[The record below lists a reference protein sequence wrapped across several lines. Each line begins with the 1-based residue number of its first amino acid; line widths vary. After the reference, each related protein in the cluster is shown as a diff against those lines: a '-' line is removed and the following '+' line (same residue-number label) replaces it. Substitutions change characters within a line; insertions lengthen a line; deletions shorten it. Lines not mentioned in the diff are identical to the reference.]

1 MLTLFINTDTLNIK
15 AYEFP
20 ANVTTEGKIELPNT
34 VLQQL
39 ANNQQVKVILLVT
52 EPTEEKQEEAA
63 WHRLAAEQLLKGYSE
78 DDAIYDTI

>member
-1 MLTLFINTDTLNIK
+1 MLE
-15 AYEFP
+15 YESPVIEAFL
-20 ANVTTEGKIELPNT
+20 TEAEVAGKIELPNT

-39 ANNQQVKVILLVT
+39 ANNQQVKVIILVN
-52 EPTEEKQEEAA
+52 EPTEEEQEEAA

>member
-1 MLTLFINTDTLNIK
+1 MK

-20 ANVTTEGKIELPNT
+20 ANITDEGKIELPD
-34 VLQQL
+34 VILQKL

-52 EPTEEKQEEAA
+52 EPTEAEQEEAA

>member
-1 MLTLFINTDTLNIK
+1 MK

-20 ANVTTEGKIELPNT
+20 ANVTDEGKIELPN
-34 VLQQL
+34 VIWQQL
-39 ANNQQVKVILLVT
+39 ANNQQVKVIILVN
-52 EPTEEKQEEAA
+52 EPTEEEQEETA

>member
-1 MLTLFINTDTLNIK
+1 MK
-15 AYEFP
+15 AYEF
-20 ANVTTEGKIELPNT
+20 AAKVTTEGKIELPNA

-39 ANNQQVKVILLVT
+39 PNNQQIKVIILVN
-52 EPTEEKQEEAA
+52 EPTEEEQEEAA

>member
-1 MLTLFINTDTLNIK
+1 MK

-20 ANVTTEGKIELPNT
+20 ANVTDENKIELPNAI
-34 VLQQL
+34 LQQL
-39 ANNQQVKVILLVT
+39 ANNQQVKVIILVN
-52 EPTEEKQEEAA
+52 EPTEEEQGEAA

>member
-1 MLTLFINTDTLNIK
+1 MK

-20 ANVTTEGKIELPNT
+20 ANVTTEGKIELPNAI
-34 VLQQL
+34 LQHL
-39 ANNQQVKVILLVT
+39 ANNQQVKVIILVN
-52 EPTEEKQEEAA
+52 EPTEEEQEEAA

>member
-1 MLTLFINTDTLNIK
+1 MK

-39 ANNQQVKVILLVT
+39 VNKQQVKVIILVN
-52 EPTEEKQEEAA
+52 EPTEEEQEEAA
-63 WHRLAAEQLLKGYSE
+63 WHRLAAEQLFKGYSE